1 MGCTNS
7 LGSAF
12 CSTTMLSVLSLL
24 LGANLI
30 QLVGSFPEIDVPK
43 VSVKATT
50 SIVQSTPSGQ
60 QPQQQPIAAQTISSN
75 GRQQRDLSV
84 NNQQYHDGIVRAKSS
99 QYDVRPEQVEPM
111 LNLGYLKLNPNSRV
125 LELQPAGS
133 GYRQSV
139 STSWNARGT
148 PLPIQSRTSSLG
160 GKTTTNDQNCQK
172 RSLSRTLRSKL
183 RKTLETSTRE

>member
-1 MGCTNS
+1 MGYTNR
-7 LGSAF
+7 LGLAF
-12 CSTTMLSVLSLL
+12 CSATMLGVLSLL
-24 LGANLI
+24 LGANLV

-43 VSVKATT
+43 VTVKATT

-60 QPQQQPIAAQTISSN
+60 QQQTIAAQTISSN

-84 NNQQYHDGIVRAKSS
+84 NNQQYHDAIVRDKSGP
-99 QYDVRPEQVEPM
+99 YDVRFEPSEPI

-125 LELQPAGS
+125 LELQPATT

-148 PLPIQSRTSSLG
+148 PLPIQSRTGSFG
-160 GKTTTNDQNCQK
+160 GKTTTNDQHCQK
-172 RSLSRTLRSKL
+172 RSLSRTLRSKS
-183 RKTLETSTRE
+183 RKTLENKH